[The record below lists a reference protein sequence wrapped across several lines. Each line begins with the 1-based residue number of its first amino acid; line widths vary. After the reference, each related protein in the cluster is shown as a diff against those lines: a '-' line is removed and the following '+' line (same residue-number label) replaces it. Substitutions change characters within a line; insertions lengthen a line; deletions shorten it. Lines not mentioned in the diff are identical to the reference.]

1 MVMALPKLPSSG
13 VENFIKRGL
22 IIGYLYSICLSTAGI
37 VVCEFKGK
45 TCDTMWTQGFT
56 VAAGM
61 VTTFL
66 AYLVTPPPSVT
77 GRGRSTPKPDNSDGQ
92 TS

>member
-1 MVMALPKLPSSG
+1 MALPKLPSNG
-13 VENFIKRGL
+13 VENFIKKGL
-22 IIGYLYSICLSTAGI
+22 IIGYFYSICLSTAGI

-66 AYLVTPPPSVT
+66 AYLVTPPSST
-77 GRGRSTPKPDNSDGQ
+77 AGRGRSNPKSDISDGQ

>member
-1 MVMALPKLPSSG
+1 MVMALPKLSSNG

-22 IIGYLYSICLSTAGI
+22 IIGYLYSICLSTASI
-37 VVCEFKGK
+37 AVCEFKGK
-45 TCDTMWTQGFT
+45 TCDTMWTQGFA
-56 VAAGM
+56 VATGM

-66 AYLVTPPPSVT
+66 AYLVTPPS
-77 GRGRSTPKPDNSDGQ
+77 GAASRGRSNSKPDTSDGQ